1 MRRRKKIIKRII
13 TIIAI
18 ILVLF
23 LLYKFLK
30 PQKQIDTVD
39 SNSKKGELIELTTV
53 NEPNVEV
60 DLPEEIHSETNTT
73 TGLEYTPVTETSDK
87 YLISI
92 LSNNEVTVLIGN
104 DSEKLLNSSSK
115 VEIGG
120 EYKVSGITDQIKS
133 VYYFNVTD
141 YKYPVFLLLSKTGK
155 LYYVDIETAF
165 QTGNFA
171 VAGEIKEQLPEVQNI
186 YETTTEKNGKTYNTA
201 IITCQNGEGYE
212 FNLGMINR

>member
-1 MRRRKKIIKRII
+1 MRRRKKIIKRLI
-13 TIIAI
+13 TVIAI

-30 PQKQIDTVD
+30 PQKKINTVD
-39 SNSKKGELIELTTV
+39 PNAKKGEVIELTTV
-53 NEPNVEV
+53 DQPNIEI
-60 DLPEEIHSETNTT
+60 DLPDEIHSETNTT
-73 TGLEYTPVTETSDK
+73 NGSEYTPVKETTSK
-87 YLISI
+87 YLISV

-120 EYKVSGITDQIKS
+120 EYKISGITDEIKS

-141 YKYPVFLLLSKTGK
+141 YKYPIFLLLSKTGK
-155 LYYVDIETAF
+155 LYYVDIENAF
-165 QTGNFA
+165 QTGNF
-171 VAGEIKEQLPEVQNI
+171 VVSGTIHDDLPEVSNV
-186 YETTTEKNGKTYNTA
+186 YETTTEKDGKTYQTA

>member
-1 MRRRKKIIKRII
+1 MRRRKKIIKRLI
-13 TIIAI
+13 TVIAI

-30 PQKQIDTVD
+30 PQKQINTVD
-39 SNSKKGELIELTTV
+39 QNSKKGEIIELTTV
-53 NEPNVEV
+53 NEPNVKI
-60 DLPEEIHSETNTT
+60 DLPDEIHSENNTT
-73 TGLEYTPVTETSDK
+73 NGSKYTPVTETNDK

-120 EYKVSGITDQIKS
+120 EYKISGITEPIKS

-141 YKYPVFLLLSKTGK
+141 YNYPVFLLLSKTGK
-155 LYYVDIETAF
+155 LYYVDIENAF

-171 VAGEIKEQLPEVQNI
+171 VAGTIKEDLPEVSNV
-186 YETTTEKNGKTYNTA
+186 YETTTEKDGKSYNTA